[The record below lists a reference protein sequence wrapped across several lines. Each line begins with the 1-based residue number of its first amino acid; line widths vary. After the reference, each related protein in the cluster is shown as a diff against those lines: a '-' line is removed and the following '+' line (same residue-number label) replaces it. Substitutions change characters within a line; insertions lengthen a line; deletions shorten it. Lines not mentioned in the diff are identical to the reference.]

1 MTKMIWDYIRTA
13 AACLGGWLGWY
24 FGEMDGFFYTLLAFT
39 IVDFITGVMAA
50 WVDKE
55 LCSSV
60 GYKGICRKVAIFIL
74 VGIAHIVDAY
84 LIGAG
89 SILRNAVIFFYLA
102 NEGVSIVENAG
113 KIGLPIPDKLKEAL
127 VQLKDKAQD
136 AAEDA
141 ATELKDKFKNDKE
154 AGE

>member
-13 AACLGGWLGWY
+13 AAVLGGWLGWF
-24 FGEMDGFFYTLLAFT
+24 FGDMDGFFYTLLAFT
-39 IVDFITGVMAA
+39 IVDFITGLMAA
-50 WVDKE
+50 WVNKE
-55 LCSSV
+55 LSSAV

-102 NEGVSIVENAG
+102 NEGVSILENAG
-113 KIGLPIPDKLKEAL
+113 KLGLPIPEYLKQAL
-127 VQLKDKAQD
+127 VQLKDKAD
-136 AAEDA
+136 DSAE
-141 ATELKDKFKNDKE
+141 ELKDKLTGDKE
-154 AGE
+154 DK

>member
-13 AACLGGWLGWY
+13 AAVLGGWIGWF
-24 FGEMDGFFYTLLAFT
+24 FGDMDGFFYTLLAFT
-39 IVDFITGVMAA
+39 IVDFITGLMAA
-50 WVDKE
+50 WVNKE
-55 LCSSV
+55 LSSAV

-102 NEGVSIVENAG
+102 NEGVSILENAG
-113 KIGLPIPDKLKEAL
+113 KLGLPIPEYLKQAL
-127 VQLKDKAQD
+127 VQLKDKAD
-136 AAEDA
+136 DSAE
-141 ATELKDKFKNDKE
+141 ELKDKLTGDKE
-154 AGE
+154 DK

>member
-1 MTKMIWDYIRTA
+1 M
-13 AACLGGWLGWY
+13 
-24 FGEMDGFFYTLLAFT
+24 
-39 IVDFITGVMAA
+39 
-50 WVDKE
+50 
-55 LCSSV
+55 
-60 GYKGICRKVAIFIL
+60 
-74 VGIAHIVDAY
+74 DAY

-141 ATELKDKFKNDKE
+141 ATELKDKLKNDKE
-154 AGE
+154 DGE

>member
-13 AACLGGWLGWY
+13 AAVLGGWLGWF
-24 FGEMDGFFYTLLAFT
+24 FGDMDGFFYTLLAFT
-39 IVDFITGVMAA
+39 IVDFITGLMAA
-50 WVDKE
+50 WVNKE
-55 LCSSV
+55 LSSAV

-102 NEGVSIVENAG
+102 NEGVSILENAG
-113 KIGLPIPDKLKEAL
+113 KLGLPIPEYLKQAL
-127 VQLKDKAQD
+127 VELKDKAD
-136 AAEDA
+136 DSAE
-141 ATELKDKFKNDKE
+141 ELKDKLTGDKE
-154 AGE
+154 DK